1 MLNNHNSIREQFVFL
16 KKFVYFDAAH
26 YTPYPQFIVK
36 KITDFMKSYTEDY
49 LNLSIFNIDIANE
62 TKQTCAKL
70 INADSDDII
79 ITTSA
84 THGINIA
91 ANGVRLPAGN
101 NNVAFIDSEFPAVVY
116 PWLNQEEL
124 GRVSALMI
132 PSSKGYVND
141 AKLKRTLFDN
151 NVRVF
156 TLSMVQF
163 LGYRYNVK
171 SIAEFCKKNNIIFI
185 VDAIQATGIVPIDI
199 EQMGIDYLCTGN
211 QKWLMS
217 PAGTGFAY
225 ISKKYREYIHPS
237 YVGTT
242 SVNYDFANFLNYKL
256 DFRKDGKAYE
266 NSTLN
271 TLGMI
276 GMNESL
282 KFFIELGIKNIF
294 EHILEL
300 QDKLIELLDT
310 SKYRIESDLSPEHRS
325 NILIFSHVNPDQN
338 SKIQKYLEEKNVYIA
353 LREGYLRVAP
363 HVYNNFEDVEILA
376 KELNNYQ

>member
-1 MLNNHNSIREQFVFL
+1 MLTNHNSIREQFIYL

-26 YTPYPQFIVK
+26 YTPYPKFIVQK
-36 KITDFMKSYTEDY
+36 LNEFIKCYTEDY
-49 LNLSIFNIDIANE
+49 LNLSLFNMDIAKE
-62 TKQTCAKL
+62 TKKNCAQL
-70 INADSDDII
+70 INADPEDIV

-91 ANGVRLPAGN
+91 ANGIRLPVDN

-124 GRVSALMI
+124 GRASVLMI
-132 PSSKGYVND
+132 PSDKGYVND
-141 AKLKRTLFDN
+141 ALIKRSLLDN

-185 VDAIQATGIVPIDI
+185 VDAIQATGICPIDI
-199 EQMGIDYLCTGN
+199 EQIGLDYLCTGN

-217 PAGTGFAY
+217 PAGTGFVY
-225 ISKKYREYIHPS
+225 ISKKYREYIHPT

-242 SVNYDFANFLNYKL
+242 SVNYDFANFLDYKL
-256 DFRKDGKAYE
+256 DFKKDGAAYE

-276 GMNESL
+276 GMNESV
-282 KFFIELGIKNIF
+282 KFFSELGVKNIF
-294 EHILEL
+294 EHILEI
-300 QDKLIELLDT
+300 QDRLIELLDK
-310 SKYRIESDLSPEHRS
+310 SKYKIESDLSPEHRS
-325 NILIFSHVNPDQN
+325 NILILSYVNPDLN
-338 SKIQKYLEEKNVYIA
+338 PKIQEYLEEKKIYIA
-353 LREGYLRVAP
+353 LREGYLRVSP
-363 HVYNNFEDVEILA
+363 HVYNNIEDVEILA
-376 KELNNYQ
+376 KELNEFK

>member
-1 MLNNHNSIREQFVFL
+1 M
-16 KKFVYFDAAH
+16 
-26 YTPYPQFIVK
+26 
-36 KITDFMKSYTEDY
+36 
-49 LNLSIFNIDIANE
+49 DIAKE
-62 TKQTCAKL
+62 TKQSCAKL
-70 INADSDDII
+70 INADPDDII
-79 ITTSA
+79 LTTSA

-91 ANGVRLPAGN
+91 ANGIKLPSGN

-141 AKLKRTLFDN
+141 AIIKRSLLDN
-151 NVRVF
+151 DVRVF

-171 SIAEFCKKNNIIFI
+171 SIAEFCRKNNIIFI
-185 VDAIQATGIVPIDI
+185 VDAIQATGICPIDI
-199 EQMGIDYLCTGN
+199 EQMGLDYLCTGN

-225 ISKKYREYIHPS
+225 ISKKYRDYIHPS

-256 DFRKDGKAYE
+256 DFRKDGTAYE

-276 GMNESL
+276 GMNESV
-282 KFFIELGIKNIF
+282 KFFTELGVKNIF
-294 EHILEL
+294 EHILEI
-300 QDKLIELLDT
+300 QDKLIELLDK
-310 SKYRIESDLSPEHRS
+310 SIYKIESDLSPEHRS
-325 NILIFSHVNPDQN
+325 NILILSHVNPDLN
-338 SKIQKYLEEKNVYIA
+338 TKVQKYLEEKNIYIA
-353 LREGYLRVAP
+353 MREGYLRVSP
-363 HVYNNFEDVEILA
+363 HVYNNFEDVEMLA
-376 KELNNYQ
+376 KAMNSYK